1 MQSFDL
7 ILTSAGKSTRFN
19 SNEIQYRKKECCLIN
34 KKSVLSLALTPFLS
48 FACLKNVVITYPA
61 GYEEEIRSALSSLEI
76 PENVSLY
83 FVEGGKNRTQS
94 VRNAALFLLSKNT
107 TSSFIAVHDGAR
119 PFVKRELIEKILENA
134 ERYSSSVP
142 AVSITDAVK
151 RVDDKG
157 FITESLD
164 KNTLIR
170 VQTPQIFEREKFLSL
185 YSSFDDDASYQD
197 DAEPFVINGG
207 RCHITEGDEENR
219 KITYMSDIQDKEI
232 RIGFGND
239 IHRLEEGRKLYL
251 GGIVLPHTKGE
262 VAHSD
267 GDVLIHAL
275 IDALLGAS
283 AMGDI
288 GHFFPPEDNKWKD
301 SDSRTLLSIIL
312 GRVNKEII
320 NIDSTITL
328 EGFKLAPYITKIRE
342 SLCSLLSIDTS
353 RINVKAKTNEGLD
366 SLGHGDAIKAEVV
379 VLLK

>member
-19 SNEIQYRKKECCLIN
+19 SEKIQYRKKECCLIN
-34 KKSVLSLALTPFLS
+34 SKSVLSLALTPFLS
-48 FACLKNVVITYPA
+48 FTCLENVVITYPA
-61 GYEEEIRSALSSLEI
+61 GYEEEIRAALSGLKI
-76 PENVSLY
+76 PGNVSLY

-94 VRNAALFLLSKNT
+94 VRNAALFLLSQN
-107 TSSFIAVHDGAR
+107 TSSSLIAVHDGAR

-134 ERYSSSVP
+134 EHYSSSVP

-151 RVDDKG
+151 RVDDRG

-185 YSSFDDDASYQD
+185 YSSLDDDASYQD
-197 DAEPFVINGG
+197 DAEPFVLNGG
-207 RCHITEGDEENR
+207 SCHVTEGDEGNR
-219 KITYMSDIQDKEI
+219 KITYMSDILDKEI

-301 SDSRTLLSIIL
+301 SDSRALLSIIL
-312 GRVNKEII
+312 GRINKEII

-342 SLCSLLSIDTS
+342 SLCSLLSIDIS